1 MARVRNIERSAPHR
15 RSALDEDELNY
26 LRRQMS
32 VSDDP
37 FFSQP
42 YVANSTDGSTH
53 KPDLAHTPL
62 SSRMPLHKPKKQ
74 VAALFQMKK
83 RK

>member
-1 MARVRNIERSAPHR
+1 MNQLH
-15 RSALDEDELNY
+15 

-42 YVANSTDGSTH
+42 YVASSEANQTIQN
-53 KPDLAHTPL
+53 LIWHTPFVQ
-62 SSRMPLHKPKKQ
+62 PHAAGKNQKP
-74 VAALFQMKK
+74 VAAAVSDEQEEVSIDIMMT
-83 RK
+83 